1 MEFIMKY
8 EKLVCKIAS
17 KYSCYSNFEDLK
29 QVGMIGLLKA
39 VDKYI
44 PNHQTK
50 FSTYATFWIRGE
62 ILEYLRNDKNIK
74 PSKEIIALSKKVE
87 ICRER
92 LKDKFNREPSVSE
105 IATILEE
112 DEKNVLDAIYAKEFV
127 LSTDYI
133 INQDEEGKDTSL
145 YDTIP
150 YYEMGYDE
158 DILALHFEL
167 DKLSEEEKKIIDLRY
182 YQDMTQSEVSKV
194 LGTNQVNVSRCESK
208 ILQKLKKEMAA

>member
-1 MEFIMKY
+1 MEFVMKY

-44 PNHQTK
+44 PNPQTK

-74 PSKEIIALSKKVE
+74 PSKEILALSKKVE

>member
-74 PSKEIIALSKKVE
+74 PSKEILALSKKVE

>member
-44 PNHQTK
+44 PNPQTK

-74 PSKEIIALSKKVE
+74 PSKEMLALSKKVE

-112 DEKNVLDAIYAKEFV
+112 DEKDVLDAIYAKEFV

>member
-44 PNHQTK
+44 PNPQTK

-74 PSKEIIALSKKVE
+74 PSKETLALSKKVE

>member
-44 PNHQTK
+44 PNPQTK

-74 PSKEIIALSKKVE
+74 PSKEILALSKKVE

-208 ILQKLKKEMAA
+208 ILQKL

>member
-44 PNHQTK
+44 PNSQTK

-74 PSKEIIALSKKVE
+74 PSKEILALSKKVE

>member
-44 PNHQTK
+44 PNPQTK

-74 PSKEIIALSKKVE
+74 PSKEILALSKKVE

-133 INQDEEGKDTSL
+133 INQDEEGNDTSL

>member
-44 PNHQTK
+44 PNPQTK

-74 PSKEIIALSKKVE
+74 PSKEILALSKKVE

-194 LGTNQVNVSRCESK
+194 LDTNQVNVSRCESK

>member
-44 PNHQTK
+44 PNPQTK

-74 PSKEIIALSKKVE
+74 PSKEILALSKKVE

-145 YDTIP
+145 YDTIS

>member
-44 PNHQTK
+44 PNPQTK

-74 PSKEIIALSKKVE
+74 LSKEILALSKKVE

-182 YQDMTQSEVSKV
+182 YQDMTQSEVSKL

>member
-39 VDKYI
+39 FDKYI
-44 PNHQTK
+44 PNPQTK

-74 PSKEIIALSKKVE
+74 QSKEILTLSKKVE

>member
-44 PNHQTK
+44 PNPQTK

-74 PSKEIIALSKKVE
+74 PSKEILALSKKVE

-112 DEKNVLDAIYAKEFV
+112 NEKNVLDAIYAKEFV

>member
-1 MEFIMKY
+1 MEFIMQY

-44 PNHQTK
+44 PNPQTK

-74 PSKEIIALSKKVE
+74 PSKEILALSKKVE

>member
-44 PNHQTK
+44 PNPQTK

-74 PSKEIIALSKKVE
+74 PSKEILALSKKVE

>member
-44 PNHQTK
+44 PNPQTK

-74 PSKEIIALSKKVE
+74 PSKEILALSKKVE

-112 DEKNVLDAIYAKEFV
+112 DEKNVLDAIYAKEYV

>member
-29 QVGMIGLLKA
+29 QVGMIGLLKT

-44 PNHQTK
+44 PNPQTK

-74 PSKEIIALSKKVE
+74 PSKEILALSKKVE

>member
-17 KYSCYSNFEDLK
+17 KYSYYSNFEDLK

-44 PNHQTK
+44 PNPQTK

-74 PSKEIIALSKKVE
+74 PSKEILALSKKVE

-167 DKLSEEEKKIIDLRY
+167 DKLSEEEKTIIDLRY

>member
-44 PNHQTK
+44 PNPQTK

-74 PSKEIIALSKKVE
+74 PSKEILALSKKVE

-92 LKDKFNREPSVSE
+92 LKDKFNIEPSVSE

>member
-44 PNHQTK
+44 PNPQTK

-74 PSKEIIALSKKVE
+74 PSKEILALSKKVE

-158 DILALHFEL
+158 DILTLHFEL

-182 YQDMTQSEVSKV
+182 YKDMTQSEVSKV

>member
-44 PNHQTK
+44 PNPQTK

-74 PSKEIIALSKKVE
+74 PSKEILALSKKVE

-194 LGTNQVNVSRCESK
+194 LGKNQVNVSRCESK
-208 ILQKLKKEMAA
+208 ILQKLNKDMAA

>member
-44 PNHQTK
+44 PNPQTK

-74 PSKEIIALSKKVE
+74 PSKEILALSKKVE

-182 YQDMTQSEVSKV
+182 YQNMTQSEVSKV

>member
-44 PNHQTK
+44 PNPQTK

-74 PSKEIIALSKKVE
+74 PSKEILALSKKVE

-112 DEKNVLDAIYAKEFV
+112 DEKNVIDAIYAKEFV

-194 LGTNQVNVSRCESK
+194 MGTNQVNVSRCESK

>member
-44 PNHQTK
+44 PNPQTK

-74 PSKEIIALSKKVE
+74 PSKEILALSKKVE

-112 DEKNVLDAIYAKEFV
+112 DEKNVIDAIYAKEFV

>member
-44 PNHQTK
+44 PNPQTK

-74 PSKEIIALSKKVE
+74 PSKEILALSKKVE

-150 YYEMGYDE
+150 YYEMGYNE

>member
-44 PNHQTK
+44 PNPQTK

-74 PSKEIIALSKKVE
+74 PSKEILALSKKVE

-167 DKLSEEEKKIIDLRY
+167 DKLLEVEKKIIDLRY

>member
-44 PNHQTK
+44 PNPQTK

-74 PSKEIIALSKKVE
+74 PSKEILALSKKVE

-105 IATILEE
+105 ITTILEE